1 MNSHRDYTVA
11 ALARFADA
19 IVTLTERR
27 TWASNL
33 RTAIHT
39 VLRYTDLPADRDV
52 RHMHLDKVLDTF
64 ARRARLDLAATSVGT
79 YDLGFR
85 RAITRF
91 VAYTDGLESWDRDK
105 RPGQPGGARLQEHTL
120 PLRPGLVVRLR
131 LPADLTAGEARRLN
145 RYIAALADA
154 PQQPSTGTT

>member
-64 ARRARLDLAATSVGT
+64 ARRARLDLAATSVST

-85 RAITRF
+85 RAVTRF
-91 VAYTDGLESWDRDK
+91 VAYTDGLES
-105 RPGQPGGARLQEHTL
+105 GGARLQEHTL
-120 PLRPGLVVRLR
+120 PLRPGQVVRLR